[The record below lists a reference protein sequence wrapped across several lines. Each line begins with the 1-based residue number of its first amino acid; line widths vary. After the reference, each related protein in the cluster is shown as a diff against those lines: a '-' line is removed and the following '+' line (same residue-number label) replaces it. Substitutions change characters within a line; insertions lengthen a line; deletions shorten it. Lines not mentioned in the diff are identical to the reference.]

1 VNSGALRERAFRQLF
16 AGQAISRLGDRLV
29 PVALAFAVLDLT
41 GSVTDLGFVFAAQSI
56 PLVGFVLLGGVWG
69 DRLRRQRVMLFSD
82 GVRAVAQ
89 GLSAVLLLNGHAQ
102 IWEIAAL
109 QAVYGTAQAFFEPA
123 ATSLVPQ
130 TVAPENLQHA
140 NALLGLSSNLTA
152 VLGPALAGVLVA
164 TVGAGWG
171 LAADAATFVISAAF
185 LSVMSV
191 KPVAVAAR
199 SSTFA
204 EARDGWRAFR
214 SHAWLW
220 VTVLYFTLFSAF
232 VFSPLQVL
240 GPKVAKV
247 ALGGPGAW
255 AAISTAVGLGAFLGG
270 IAGIRWRPR
279 YPLRVSFIAFLIGGP
294 ALYGLLA
301 AHAPLPLILAAALI
315 DGSSQTIFMVFWL
328 TAIQREIPPEEQS
341 RVSSWDFL
349 GSLALEPVGLAMCG
363 PVAAVIGLS
372 TTLYV
377 AGGLFGVLVLT
388 ALAIPSVRNFT
399 DSSRSAQTPS
409 QARPD
414 RAPATR

>member
-69 DRLRRQRVMLFSD
+69 DRLPRQRVMLASD
-82 GVRAVAQ
+82 GVRAAAQ
-89 GLSAVLLLNGHAQ
+89 GVSALLLLNGHAQ

-109 QAVYGTAQAFFEPA
+109 QAVYGTAEAFFQPA
-123 ATSLVPQ
+123 ATSVVPQ

-171 LAADAATFVISAAF
+171 LAADAATFVVSAAG

-199 SSTFA
+199 SSTLA
-204 EARDGWRAFR
+204 ELRAGWRAFR

-240 GPKVAKV
+240 GPKIAKV
-247 ALGGPGAW
+247 SLGGPAAW
-255 AAISTAVGLGAFLGG
+255 AAISTALGLGAFLGG
-270 IAGIRWRPR
+270 LAGMRWRPR

-301 AHAPLPLILAAALI
+301 AHAPLPLILVAALI
-315 DGSSQTIFMVFWL
+315 DGSSQTVFTVFWS
-328 TAIQREIPPEEQS
+328 TAIQREIPAEEQS

-349 GSLALEPVGLAMCG
+349 GSLALEPVGLAICG

-372 TTLYV
+372 TTLYA

-388 ALAIPSVRNFT
+388 ALAVPAVRNFT
-399 DSSRSAQTPS
+399 DSSRPAHVPP

-414 RAPATR
+414 RAPAIR

>member
-56 PLVGFVLLGGVWG
+56 PLVVFVLLGGVWG
-69 DRLRRQRVMLFSD
+69 DRLRRQRVMLASD

-89 GLSAVLLLNGHAQ
+89 GLSALLLLNGNAQ
-102 IWEIAAL
+102 IWEIAVL
-109 QAVYGTAQAFFEPA
+109 QAVYGTAEAFFQPA

-171 LAADAATFVISAAF
+171 LAADAATFVVSAAC
-185 LSVMSV
+185 LGVMSV
-191 KPVAVAAR
+191 KPVAVGAR
-199 SSTFA
+199 TSTLA
-204 EARDGWRAFR
+204 ELRDGWRAFR

-240 GPKVAKV
+240 GPKIAKV
-247 ALGGPGAW
+247 SLSGPAAW
-255 AAISTAVGLGAFLGG
+255 AAISTALGLGALLGG
-270 IAGIRWRPR
+270 LAGMRWRPR

-301 AHAPLPLILAAALI
+301 ASAPLPLILVAALI
-315 DGSSQTIFMVFWL
+315 DGSSQTLFTVFWS

-349 GSLALEPVGLAMCG
+349 GSLALQPVGLAICG
-363 PVAAVIGLS
+363 PVAAVIGVS
-372 TTLYV
+372 TTLYA

-388 ALAIPSVRNFT
+388 ALAVPSVRNFT
-399 DSSRSAQTPS
+399 DSSRAVQAPP

-414 RAPATR
+414 VEPAVG